1 MLTRIMVLCATAVVL
16 LGSGAEA
23 QNQAV
28 IAAQPNQY
36 RAPDC
41 GPLREGH
48 FKVKSGATYVQSA
61 LGSSTNR
68 DRLIGDADRVL
79 REALREGQDNSAM
92 AWYWLGRVYLY
103 RGDVGGADSSLKRA
117 EQLAPECAAEYRQIR
132 LLTAQALMKPAA
144 DFREAGQLD
153 SAMALLRSVL
163 SFQPDNP
170 NANYEMAVIYYNQ
183 KNFDSAAV
191 NFQAAVAATEERAAT
206 DTNYAAFRN
215 QAMFNL
221 AAVYQNAGKHKEA
234 IETLRKYLT
243 YNSTDDDARRALAN
257 SFRATG
263 MPDSA
268 TAIERTITSQPSSG
282 AAGGGDP
289 GANAFNRGIDAF
301 NAKDY
306 ATAATAFNEYLATN
320 PRSREALYNLASTY
334 YAMTN
339 SDSLIAVGERLV
351 ALDPLNDNNL
361 RLVAGGYQMKKN
373 QDQMIKYAM
382 LITELPIN
390 VEVSGFQTGAGAATW
405 AGSAT
410 GRAARNQSDQPIPPA
425 PMTLVFEFLDAGGN
439 VVATQEVAVKA
450 LPEGE
455 KQALSVASQTG
466 GIVAWRYKKK

>member
-1 MLTRIMVLCATAVVL
+1 MLTRIMVLCAAAVVL

-28 IAAQPNQY
+28 IAAQPSQY
-36 RAPDC
+36 RAPEC

-61 LGSSTNR
+61 LNSATNR
-68 DRLIGDADRVL
+68 DRLLGDADRVL
-79 REALREGQDNSAM
+79 REALSEGQQNSAM
-92 AWYWLGRVYLY
+92 AWYWMGRVYLY
-103 RGDVGGADSSLKRA
+103 RGDVAGADSSLKRA
-117 EQLAPECAAEYRQIR
+117 EQLAPECANDYRQIR
-132 LLTAQALMKPAA
+132 LPTAQALMKPAA

-153 SAMALLRSVL
+153 SAMMLLRSVL

-170 NANYEMAVIYYNQ
+170 NANYEMAVIFYNQ

-191 NFQAAVAATEERAAT
+191 NFQRAVAATEQRAAT
-206 DTNYAAFRN
+206 DSNYAAFRN

-234 IETLRKYLT
+234 IETLRKYLSF
-243 YNSTDDDARRALAN
+243 NPTDDDARRALAN
-257 SFRATG
+257 SFRASG
-263 MPDSA
+263 MADSA
-268 TAIERTITSQPSSG
+268 SAIEKTITTQPASGSGG
-282 AAGGGDP
+282 AAP

-306 ATAATAFNEYLATN
+306 PTAAAAFNEYLATN
-320 PRSREALYNLASTY
+320 ARSREALYNLASTY
-334 YAMTN
+334 YAMN
-339 SDSLIAVGERLV
+339 NADSLIAVGERLV

-361 RLVAGGYQMKKN
+361 RLLAGGYQMKKN
-373 QDQMIKYAM
+373 QDQMIKYAL

-390 VEVSGFQTGAGAATW
+390 VEVSGFQTGAAAATW
-405 AGSAT
+405 VGSAT
-410 GRAARNQSDQPIPPA
+410 GRGARNQSDQPIAPA
-425 PMTLVFEFLDAGGN
+425 PMTLVFEFLDNSGN
-439 VVATQEVAVKA
+439 VVATQEIAVRA

-455 KQALSVASQTG
+455 KQELSVASQTS

>member
-1 MLTRIMVLCATAVVL
+1 MLKRIVVLCAGMGLL
-16 LGSGAEA
+16 LGSTAEA

-28 IAAQPNQY
+28 IAAQPGQY
-36 RAPDC
+36 RAPAC
-41 GPLREGH
+41 EALREGH

-61 LGSSTNR
+61 LNSATNR
-68 DRLIGDADRVL
+68 DRLLGDADRVL

-103 RGDVGGADSSLKRA
+103 RGDLGGADSSLKRA
-117 EQLAPECAAEYRQIR
+117 EQLAPECADEYRQIK

-153 SAMALLRSVL
+153 SAMGLLRMVL

-170 NANYEMAVIYYNQ
+170 NANYEMAVIYYNM
-183 KNFDSAAV
+183 KSFDSAAV
-191 NFQAAVAATEERAAT
+191 NFQRAVAATEPKAAT
-206 DTNYAAFRN
+206 DSNYAAFRN
-215 QAMFNL
+215 QALFNL

-234 IETLRKYLT
+234 IEALRKYLGF
-243 YNSTDDDARRALAN
+243 NPSDDDARRALAN
-257 SFRATG
+257 SFRASG
-263 MPDSA
+263 MADSA
-268 TAIERTITSQPSSG
+268 SAIEKTITSQPS
-282 AAGGGDP
+282 GGGGGAP
-289 GANAFNRGIDAF
+289 GGNAFNRGIDAF

-306 ATAATAFNEYLATN
+306 AGAAAAFNEFLATN

-339 SDSLIAVGERLV
+339 GDSLIAVGERLV

-361 RLVAGGYQMKKN
+361 RLLAGGYQLKKN

-382 LITELPIN
+382 LITELPVN
-390 VEVSGFQTGAGAATW
+390 VEVSGFQTGAAAATW

-425 PMTLVFEFLDAGGN
+425 PMTLVFEFLDQNGN
-439 VVATQEVAVKA
+439 VVATQEVAVRA

-455 KQALSVASQTG
+455 KQDLSVASQTG